1 MQSGLK
7 KAETFHP
14 DLMPAAVSRQF
25 DSGSRHQGKSPI
37 TASREPLIPEGLLR
51 MCHRFPA
58 EDGSAN
64 GGMGSALMRLV

>member
-1 MQSGLK
+1 MQSGLRQP
-7 KAETFHP
+7 EICHP
-14 DLMPAAVSRQF
+14 DLMPAAVRRQF

-37 TASREPLIPEGLLR
+37 TASREPIIPEGLLR

-64 GGMGSALMRLV
+64 GGLGSALMRLV